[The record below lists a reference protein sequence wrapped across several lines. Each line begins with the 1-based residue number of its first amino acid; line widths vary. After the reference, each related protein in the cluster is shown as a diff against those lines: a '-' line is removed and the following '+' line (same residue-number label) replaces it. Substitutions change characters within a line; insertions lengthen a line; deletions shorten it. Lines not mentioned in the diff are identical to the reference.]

1 MGTSTV
7 RSGVVRSGVVRGGVR
22 GGVSVSLLVWGV
34 NGVDGDT
41 FVLNVSNVSVLMVS
55 GISDNLGTTVG
66 KGNTVFPRNNSVL
79 ILKKCELKS

>member
-1 MGTSTV
+1 MGTTMGTSTV
-7 RSGVVRSGVVRGGVR
+7 RSGVVRSGVVR